1 MMYKKNIDAYKKVER
16 VISSGRETEARVLTE
31 GAIKLKHC
39 QDNWEAENRHS
50 LLMAALKYNQ
60 QIWSIFQTELAKADN
75 PLAKDV
81 RLNLL
86 RLSAFVDK
94 QIFLTMAYP
103 SPEKLTPII
112 NINLGLASGL
122 EKSPAKSSATT
133 SAVTPG

>member
-1 MMYKKNIDAYKKVER
+1 MYKKNIEAYKKVEKI
-16 VISSGRETEARVLTE
+16 ISSGRETEARVLTE
-31 GAIKLKHC
+31 GAVKLKHC
-39 QDNWEAENRHS
+39 QDNWESENRHS

-60 QIWSIFQTELAKADN
+60 QIWTIFQTELAKADN

-94 QIFLTMAYP
+94 QIFRTMAYP

-112 NINLGLASGL
+112 NVNLGLASGL
-122 EKSPAKSSATT
+122 TKSSAKTSAKTSVTT
-133 SAVTPG
+133 SG